1 MNLKKP
7 AIIILLTIVLLSFI
21 IGIYFYQ
28 SMPEVMASHWNMNGL
43 VDGYTSKA
51 VALFIMP
58 VISIIIFAIYL
69 VIPALEPLKKNLDKF
84 QRYFDCFIIII
95 LLFLLYLYILTILWN
110 LGILFNM
117 NRFIAPAFAAIFFYA
132 GVLISKTKR
141 NWFIGIRTPWTLSSD
156 SVWNKTHKLGGALF
170 KICGLFALLGVIFY
184 KAAIFLILVPVL
196 LSTIIVIVYSYK
208 LFRIEKNKK

>member
-1 MNLKKP
+1 
-7 AIIILLTIVLLSFI
+7 
-21 IGIYFYQ
+21 
-28 SMPEVMASHWNMNGL
+28 
-43 VDGYTSKA
+43 
-51 VALFIMP
+51 
-58 VISIIIFAIYL
+58 
-69 VIPALEPLKKNLDKF
+69 
-84 QRYFDCFIIII
+84 
-95 LLFLLYLYILTILWN
+95 
-110 LGILFNM
+110 M